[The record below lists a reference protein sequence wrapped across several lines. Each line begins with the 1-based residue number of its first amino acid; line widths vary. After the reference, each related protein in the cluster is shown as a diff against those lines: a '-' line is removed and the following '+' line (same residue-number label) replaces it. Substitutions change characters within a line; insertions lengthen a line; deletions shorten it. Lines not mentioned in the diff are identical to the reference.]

1 MNPNQKLPKTKVTL
15 TTAPSSIS
23 LSAITYKICL
33 KINLYHFISGLRF
46 VFDIEVQ
53 EILRNNN
60 SINKF
65 YMRDDLTLK
74 AIGKVLFDLQWLGR
88 AEQRIFGAPFI
99 QNQLQLVIFLANWLN
114 WWFLQNQLQL
124 MIILTNWL
132 KVQKPTCPDELAGM
146 LRKDFVYL
154 SFSPPPKWSFV

>member
-65 YMRDDLTLK
+65 YIKDNLTLK
-74 AIGKVLFDLQWLGR
+74 AIGRVLFDLQWLGR

-99 QNQLQLVIFLANWLN
+99 QNQLLMVILANWL
-114 WWFLQNQLQL
+114 
-124 MIILTNWL
+124 
-132 KVQKPTCPDELAGM
+132 KVNKPTCPDELARM
-146 LRKDFVYL
+146 LRKDFVNL
-154 SFSPPPKWSFV
+154 SFSPPPKRSFI